1 MKSDSPLPTIVPDA
15 SVGAKWYFDDEAYTV
30 QARALLEQFHDDTIS
45 LTVPDCFFYE
55 LLSMLRRGERRR
67 PPRATPARSGEIIAK
82 LATLPLARMDS
93 APLLPGALQA
103 SRTYDIAPYD
113 ALYLTAAERIGA
125 TFITADRR
133 PYQRIQQLAYVRW
146 LGDV

>member
-30 QARALLEQFHDDTIS
+30 QSRALLEQFHDDTIS

-55 LLSMLRRGERRR
+55 LLSMVRRGERRR
-67 PPRATPARSGEIIAK
+67 PPRATPARSDEIIAK
-82 LATLPLARMDS
+82 LATLPLVRMDS

-103 SRTYDIAPYD
+103 SHTYDIAPYD

-133 PYQRIQQLAYVRW
+133 LYQRIQQLAYVRW

>member
-55 LLSMLRRGERRR
+55 LLSMVRRGERRR
-67 PPRATPARSGEIIAK
+67 PPRATPARSDEIIAK

-133 PYQRIQQLAYVRW
+133 LYQRIQQLAYVRW